1 VKLIPILKMTNGK
14 KHAEFINY
22 TMKVKFLGVQGKLQE
37 FLRVWGKKGKTS
49 NEKVFL
55 VNSSSC
61 LKTCNLFI

>member
-1 VKLIPILKMTNGK
+1 MAK

-22 TMKVKFLGVQGKLQE
+22 TMKVKFLGVRGKLQE

-49 NEKVFL
+49 NEKVLL

-61 LKTCNLFI
+61 LKNL